1 VNTIFAVH
9 YKDNKE
15 SFCAFV
21 TAASQRQA
29 VDVLW
34 LAVVSNSAKTGPSFQ
49 EIVVDRVEP
58 VGSVEELPF
67 PEVVPPEPVVLAVM
81 RLEGTGGKR

>member
-9 YKDNKE
+9 YKENNE

-21 TAASQRQA
+21 TAADQRQA

-34 LAVVSNSAKTGPSFQ
+34 LAVVADSAKMEPSFQ
-49 EIVVDRVEP
+49 EIVVDRVGP

-67 PEVVPPEPVVLAVM
+67 PEAVPAEPVVLAVM
-81 RLEGTGGKR
+81 RLAGARGKQ